1 MTEEQKQEIINEL
14 KAYIDSILGPIDN
27 ELLFPL
33 KDLMG
38 DYNITRGR
46 LAHEMGVDRETV
58 SRWLLNEQKITDE
71 QVEQL
76 HKFFEYQLEL
86 DH

>member
-14 KAYIDSILGPIDN
+14 KAYIDSILGPVDN

-46 LAHEMGVDRETV
+46 LAYEMGVDIRTV
-58 SRWLLNEQKITDE
+58 SRWLLNEQRITDE

>member
-38 DYNITRGR
+38 DYNITRER

-58 SRWLLNEQKITDE
+58 SKWLLNEQRITDE